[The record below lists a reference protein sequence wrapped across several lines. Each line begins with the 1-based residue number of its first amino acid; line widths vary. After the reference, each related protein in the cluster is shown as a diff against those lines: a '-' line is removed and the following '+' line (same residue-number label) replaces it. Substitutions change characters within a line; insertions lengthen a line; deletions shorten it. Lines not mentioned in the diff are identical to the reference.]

1 MSFAKLIAIPLAA
14 LAVSSA
20 QAQAPDAASTYPNR
34 MITLVVPYG
43 AGGFADI
50 RARKIGEKLAKSLKV
65 NVIIDNKA
73 GAGGVLGTAAIAKAA
88 PDGYTIGMGNFA
100 PLAVNVSL
108 MSKLPY
114 DPQAD
119 LTPIVLVEKS
129 PLILSVSPSLG
140 VKSVQELIAKAKANP
155 GAISYGSSGVGGAHH
170 LSGAMFAHMA
180 GVNMVHV
187 PYKSGS
193 NAATD
198 LLAGHISSMFEMG
211 YAALPSIE
219 AGKVKA
225 IAVTSTN
232 RLPLLPD
239 VPTVAEAG
247 LPGFESYNWQ
257 GIVAPKGT
265 PPEIVARLS
274 KEFNDILKEPDVRD
288 LIVSSASEVAGGTPE
303 EFAAF
308 IKSETAKWT
317 AIVKIANIKT
327 E

>member
-1 MSFAKLIAIPLAA
+1 MKFTHLIAVPLAA
-14 LAVSSA
+14 LVVSSA
-20 QAQAPDAASTYPNR
+20 QAQAPAAPYPNR
-34 MITLVVPYG
+34 MITLVVPYA

-50 RARKIGEKLAKSLKV
+50 RARKIGEKLAKALKV

-73 GAGGVLGTAAIAKAA
+73 GAGGVLGTAVVAKAA

-114 DPQAD
+114 DPQTD
-119 LTPIVLVEKS
+119 VVPIVLIEKS
-129 PLILSVSPSLG
+129 PLILSVSPKLG
-140 VKSVQELIAKAKANP
+140 VDNVRDLIARAKANP
-155 GAISYGSSGVGGAHH
+155 GTISYGSSGIGGAHH
-170 LSGAMFAHMA
+170 LSGAMFAHLA

-198 LLAGHISSMFEMG
+198 LLAGHIAAMFEMG

-219 AGKVKA
+219 GGKIKA
-225 IAVTSTN
+225 IAVTSTK

-257 GIVAPKGT
+257 GIIAPKGT

-274 KEFNDILKEPDVRD
+274 KEINDILKEPDVRD

-308 IKSETAKWT
+308 IRSETRKW
-317 AIVKIANIKT
+317 AEVIRIANIKP

>member
-1 MSFAKLIAIPLAA
+1 MKLLSLIAVPLAA
-14 LAVSSA
+14 LTLSSA
-20 QAQAPDAASTYPNR
+20 QAQAPSAPYPNR
-34 MITLVVPYG
+34 MITLVVPYA

-50 RARKIGEKLAKSLKV
+50 RARKIGEKLAKALKV

-73 GAGGVLGTAAIAKAA
+73 GAGGVLGTAVVAKAA

-114 DPQAD
+114 DPQTD
-119 LTPIVLVEKS
+119 VVPIVLVEKS
-129 PLILSVSPSLG
+129 PLILTASPTLG
-140 VKSVQELIAKAKANP
+140 AKSVKELIDKAKASP
-155 GAISYGSSGVGGAHH
+155 GTISYGSSGIGGAHH
-170 LSGAMFAHMA
+170 LSGAMFAHQA
-180 GVNMVHV
+180 GVSMVHV
-187 PYKSGS
+187 PYKSGG

-198 LLAGHISSMFEMG
+198 LLAGHISAMFEMG
-211 YAALPSIE
+211 YAALPSVE
-219 AGKVKA
+219 AGKIKA
-225 IAVTSTN
+225 LAVTSTK

-257 GIVAPKGT
+257 GIIAPKGT
-265 PPEIVARLS
+265 PPEIIARLA
-274 KEFNDILKEPDVRD
+274 KELNDILKEPDVRD
-288 LIVSSASEVAGGTPE
+288 MIVSSASEVAGGTPE

-308 IKSETAKWT
+308 IKSETKKW
-317 AIVKIANIKT
+317 AEVVKIANIKQ